1 VEEVVS
7 DLLSFVSSFFLFIF
21 LIQFMVLQI
30 YNDFVE
36 KTHFDTIGVIGVVSI
51 GGIGVVFDGVVR
63 SSPIPQVHDS
73 SIVVAFRGPLF
84 DILPSVPS
92 SSCSVIVGF
101 AN

>member
-1 VEEVVS
+1 
-7 DLLSFVSSFFLFIF
+7 
-21 LIQFMVLQI
+21 MVLQI